1 VLLREVDSAQ
11 KAYDLV
17 MARLTQ
23 TSLESKSRQGN
34 VAVLSTAVPATEASS
49 PKLLLNLGLAIFIGG
64 LLGMAF
70 SIVREL
76 FDRRIRG
83 ADDMLDALGAPMLAE
98 INSPASASDG
108 LFARFL
114 PAALRRA

>member
-1 VLLREVDSAQ
+1 VDSAQ

-49 PKLLLNLGLAIFIGG
+49 PKPLLNLALAIVIGG